1 VDPLDFVQVATKELK
16 GGVIELRPDFIVKR
30 SKDLMVQGQ
39 SFYAVWD
46 ESAGLWSRDEYELRR
61 LVDEML
67 YAEAEKLKGDGV
79 ECVVKPLSLFSNG
92 GWKQFKTFIKNIS
105 DNSHPLDTQVTFAN
119 TPVKRNDYVS
129 RRLSYALAEGEM
141 AAYNEL
147 ISKLY
152 TEEERRKFEWAIGAI
167 IEGDAKKIQKF
178 LVFFG
183 PGGTGKSTVMD
194 IIMLLFGGLV
204 KAGGYVSTFVA
215 KDLVGN
221 NNAFST
227 EAFKDNPLVAI
238 QQDGDLS
245 RIEDNSKLNSV
256 VSHDDMRINE
266 KYKSTYDSKINAFL
280 FMGTNKPVKITDSK
294 SGLIRR
300 LIDINPTGV
309 THDPKRY
316 HQLMAQIPFELG
328 AIAYHCHQTYL
339 AMGRSFY
346 NGYEPRQMMLNT
358 DVFYNYVEWYHDVF
372 KKQDG
377 VALKQAWDMYKAFC
391 TEMDIHDRVRKPM
404 HEFREE
410 LKGYFESFEERMTI
424 DGIQIRKYYSGFKVQ
439 KFKSVTPDDPKK
451 FTLVLEES
459 QSLFDLEMLLQPAQY
474 GNADENPMKYWT
486 DEKRWINGVFK
497 KPRKDQVSTTQ
508 LGDLDTSQLH
518 FVKVPENHIVI
529 DFDLKGRDGQKSRER
544 NLEAAAEWPP
554 TYAEFSKSGNGVH
567 LHYIYDGDVS
577 ELARV
582 YSDGI
587 EIKVYTGNAS
597 LRRRLSFCNN
607 VPVAHLN
614 SGLPF
619 KEKKPV
625 LEMSKLRSAESLR
638 AQVEKEMKTKATH
651 TYTKPTVDWI
661 KKLLDDAYVSGME
674 YDFSDLRNGMIVLA
688 NNSTNSH
695 EACMK
700 QVLQMKFK
708 SEPKAENGDVPD
720 TFKSADELA
729 KDSRIVFFDVEVY
742 PNLFMICW
750 KFAGPDNP
758 VVTMI
763 NPTPAQV
770 RELFEYKLVGFNNRG
785 YDNHILYGAH
795 LGKNNAELYELSH
808 KIVNGVRAQ
817 FMEAYNLSYADAWE
831 FAAGLNKKALKKWE
845 IELGL
850 PHVEMD
856 LSWDE
861 PAPKERWE
869 DIAKYCANDVMAL
882 EAVFDH
888 LQADW
893 IARQIVTDLSGLTEM
908 HTNPAHAQ
916 AIIFGKERNPQR
928 AFVYTDLST
937 EFPGYKYD
945 PYKKTDKSM
954 YRGESVGEGGY
965 VYAEKGIY
973 HNVAVLDVESMHPH
987 SIKALNLFGPYT
999 EKFVELMEA
1008 RLALKHTQN
1017 FMKEAKRKPN
1027 DAAYFLRKA
1036 KASLEEARTMMDGKL
1051 TPHLVHIDVESS
1063 DPAELKGISD
1073 ALKLVI
1079 NTVYGLTAASY
1090 ENAFRD
1096 PRNID
1101 NIVAKRG
1108 ALFMVDL
1115 KHFVQERGFKVIH
1128 IKTDSI
1134 KIPDATPEIISEVMK
1149 FGEKYGYTFEHEE
1162 TYDRICLVN
1171 DAVYI
1176 AKKSDGSWTATGA
1189 QFKQPYVFKTLFS
1202 RDPIVFNDLC
1212 ETKQVKDVMYLD
1224 HNEDEATPA
1233 TPFEGMTFIGKTGSF
1248 VPVTPE
1254 MKGARLVRY
1263 KDGKFTSVQ
1272 GAKGYDWLEADM
1284 IRQFHGDALGRMR
1297 FENLDEVIEGT
1308 GSIADIVDMSY
1319 FDEMAQNAIKT
1330 IDKFGRYEDFVAA

>member
-1 VDPLDFVQVATKELK
+1 MDPLDFVQVATKEVK
-16 GGVIELRPDFIVKR
+16 GGVVELRPDFVVKR

-46 ESAGLWSRDEYELRR
+46 NKAGLWSRDEYELRR

-67 YAEAEKLKGDGV
+67 YAEAEKLKAAGV
-79 ECVVKPLSLFSNG
+79 ECAVKPLSSFSNG
-92 GWKQFKTFIKNIS
+92 GWKQFRAFVKNIS
-105 DNSHPLDTQVTFAN
+105 DNSHPLDTQVTFLDS
-119 TPVKRNDYVS
+119 PVKRNDYVS

-141 AAYNEL
+141 TAYNEL
-147 ISKLY
+147 IGKLY
-152 TEEERRKFEWAIGAI
+152 TEDERRKFEWAIGAI

-204 KAGGYVSTFVA
+204 KSGGYVSTFVA

-221 NNAFST
+221 NNSFAT

-256 VSHDDMRINE
+256 VSHDDMKINE

-300 LIDINPTGV
+300 LIDVNPTGV

-328 AIAYHCHQTYL
+328 AIAYHCHQVYL
-339 AMGRSFY
+339 KLGRSHY

-358 DVFYNYVEWYHDVF
+358 DIFYNFVEAYHDVF

-377 VALKQAWDMYKAFC
+377 VPFQQAWDMYKAYC
-391 TEMDIHDRVRKPM
+391 VDANIIERLRKQQ

-410 LKGYFESFEERMTI
+410 LKGYFTDYFDRKMI
-424 DGIQIRKYYSGFKVQ
+424 NGVQLRKYYSGFKIQ
-439 KFKSVTPDDPKK
+439 KFKEPVGADTTK
-451 FTLVLEES
+451 FSLVLEETV
-459 QSLFDLEMLLQPAQY
+459 SLFDAEMLDQPAQY
-474 GNADENPMKYWT
+474 GNADENPLKYWT
-486 DEKRWINGVFK
+486 DEKRYIGDVFK
-497 KPRKDQVSTTQ
+497 KPRKDQVNTHI
-508 LGDLDTSQLH
+508 LRDLDTSKLH

-529 DFDLKGRDGQKSRER
+529 DFDLKGKDGQKSRER

-567 LHYIYDGDVS
+567 LHYIWDGDVS
-577 ELARV
+577 KLARV

-607 VPVAHLN
+607 VPVAHL
-614 SGLPF
+614 STGLPF
-619 KEKKPV
+619 KENKPM
-625 LEMSKLRSAESLR
+625 LDMSKLRSEKSLR
-638 AQVEKEMKTKATH
+638 DQITREIQTKAVMNH
-651 TYTKPTVDWI
+651 TKPSVDWI
-661 KKLLDDAYVSGME
+661 KHLMDQAYDSGMK
-674 YDFSDLRNGMIVLA
+674 YDLSDMRNKLIAFA
-688 NNSTNSH
+688 NNSTNQH
-695 EACMK
+695 EACIK
-700 QVLQMKFK
+700 QVLRMKFS
-708 SEPKAENGDVPD
+708 SEGAPAQTNETDDQPD
-720 TFKSADELA
+720 IPVKDERL
-729 KDSRIVFFDVEVY
+729 VFFDVEVY
-742 PNLFMICW
+742 PNLLMICW
-750 KFAGPDNP
+750 KFQGSDS

-763 NPTPAQV
+763 NPTPEQV
-770 RELFEYKLVGFNNRG
+770 RELFEYKLVGFYNRG
-785 YDNHILYGAH
+785 YDNHILYARH
-795 LGKNNAELYELSH
+795 LGKSNAELYELSH
-808 KIVNGVRAQ
+808 KLVNNIRAQ
-817 FMEAYNLSYADAWE
+817 YMEAYNLSYADVRDFSTE
-831 FAAGLNKKALKKWE
+831 KKSLKWWE
-845 IELGL
+845 IYLGL

-856 LSWDE
+856 LPWDE
-861 PAPKERWE
+861 PAPEDRWE
-869 DIAKYCANDVMAL
+869 DIAKYCANDVRAT
-882 EAVFDH
+882 EAVFNH
-888 LQADW
+888 NHSDW
-893 IARQIVTDLSGLTEM
+893 IARQILANLSGLTEN
-908 HTNPAHAQ
+908 HTNPTHAQ
-916 AIIFGKERNPQR
+916 AIIFGREKNPQSS
-928 AFVYTDLST
+928 FIYTNLA
-937 EFPGYKYD
+937 EQFPGYRYD
-945 PYKKTDKSM
+945 PYVKIDKSM

-965 VYAEKGIY
+965 VYAEPGIY
-973 HNVAVLDVESMHPH
+973 RNVAVLDVASMHPH
-987 SIKALNLFGPYT
+987 SIKALNYFGPYT
-999 EKFVELMEA
+999 EKFVELMDA
-1008 RLALKHTQN
+1008 RLAIKHTQEY
-1017 FMKEAKRKPN
+1017 MVEAAKKPS

-1036 KASLEEARTMMDGKL
+1036 KASLEEARTMMGGKL
-1051 TPHLVHIDVESS
+1051 APYLAEFDVETSS
-1063 DPAELKGISD
+1063 PRDLKGISD

-1079 NTVYGLTAASY
+1079 NTVYGLTMTSY
-1090 ENAFRD
+1090 ENPFRD

-1134 KIPDATPEIISEVMK
+1134 KIPDATPEIIAEVQQ

-1162 TYDRICLVN
+1162 TYDRICLIN
-1171 DAVYI
+1171 DAVFI
-1176 AKKSDGSWTATGA
+1176 AKKSNGEWAATGA
-1189 QFKQPYVFKTLFS
+1189 QFKHPYVFKTLFS
-1202 RDPIVFNDLC
+1202 RDPIVFQDLC

-1224 HNEDEATPA
+1224 YNENDATPA
-1233 TPFEGMTFIGKTGSF
+1233 TPFEGMIFVGKTGSF
-1248 VPVTPE
+1248 VPVVPE
-1254 MKGARLVRY
+1254 EKGARLVRY

-1272 GAKGYDWLEADM
+1272 GAKGYDWMEAETV
-1284 IRQFHGDALGRMR
+1284 RHNHGDALGRMR
-1297 FENLDEVIEGT
+1297 FENLDEVVEGT

-1319 FDEMAQNAIKT
+1319 FDKLAQDAIET